1 MTQQISHLQRH
12 MIEDMRLRNMSPLT
26 QATYV
31 RSVKNFS
38 AFFRRSPDLLTFED
52 VRTYRLHLI
61 ARGASP
67 RTINQIICALR
78 FFYGVTLRRPETR
91 AEIPLARRADVLPV
105 VLAPEE
111 VARFLAAVDNVKYYT
126 AFAMV

>member
-38 AFFRRSPDLLTFED
+38 VFFRRSPDILTFED

-67 RTINQIICALR
+67 QTINQIICALR
-78 FFYGVTLRRPETR
+78 L
-91 AEIPLARRADVLPV
+91 
-105 VLAPEE
+105 
-111 VARFLAAVDNVKYYT
+111 FL
-126 AFAMV
+126 